1 MQLCVVVVGVELEQL
16 VFMSSGSRVGFAG
29 KLQSI
34 TISFR
39 LIPGLKFPVE
49 KAIASID
56 SQRDL
61 TIVRWVRSEEG
72 RLFGRVVLPF

>member
-61 TIVRWVRSEEG
+61 TIVR
-72 RLFGRVVLPF
+72 